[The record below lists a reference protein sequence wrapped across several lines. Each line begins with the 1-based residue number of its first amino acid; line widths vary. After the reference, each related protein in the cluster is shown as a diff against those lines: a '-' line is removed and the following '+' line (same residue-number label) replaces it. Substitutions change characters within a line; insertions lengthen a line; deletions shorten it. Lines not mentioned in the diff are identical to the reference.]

1 MLVRETVYYLMSNK
15 MLNKRANRLAA
26 KLQSEDDIMKKIKIL
41 NDITD
46 AANATI
52 RKNRFDKAFMKEVTF
67 ELQELLEK
75 SGI

>member
-1 MLVRETVYYLMSNK
+1 MLVRETVYYLMSTK
-15 MLNKRANRLAA
+15 MLNKRANRLLVEL
-26 KLQSEDDIMKKIKIL
+26 KKEDDIMKKIKIL

-52 RKNRFDKAFMKEVTF
+52 RKNRFDKAFMKEVNF